1 MEATRTEPR
10 RVNGQ
15 EIFIRHWGDENL
27 PPLLMLHGFPEYGG
41 AWRDLAP
48 LLCQHFHCI
57 APDQRGYGQ
66 SSAPEG
72 IEPYAMAHLMADMAA
87 FAHSGD
93 DYAPAYPGQNI
104 QRPAKGLAQTVC
116 QAVQSLGFDGKH
128 AFC

>member
-1 MEATRTEPR
+1 MEPTRTETR

-57 APDQRGYGQ
+57 APDQRGYGLTT
-66 SSAPEG
+66 G
-72 IEPYAMAHLMADMAA
+72 WADGYETDLRPFGMLGLVRDAVGLVAA
-87 FAHSGD
+87 LGHDRAAGLFTHEFWLTW
-93 DYAPAYPGQNI
+93 PAGKLAEMKLVGQ
-104 QRPAKGLAQTVC
+104 P
-116 QAVQSLGFDGKH
+116 S
-128 AFC
+128 